1 MARASDPPVAIMSR
15 RVGIKALRRRAVP
28 RMSPPRMTPGRE
40 TTARSGLVT
49 PTSVSDLQKGWW
61 VVGLLAAGV
70 GALGFQ
76 AMPPSRRLAAIEGV
90 NQRQDSVN
98 GAQDAA
104 LEVHQRLERQA
115 LDSINRQLGQLLAG
129 QCVKERD
136 RMARLLYD
144 CGRREP

>member
-1 MARASDPPVAIMSR
+1 MSVRAGGKAR
-15 RVGIKALRRRAVP
+15 RRRAAARVA
-28 RMSPPRMTPGRE
+28 PPRASPHRESSARPGSAPR
-40 TTARSGLVT
+40 
-49 PTSVSDLQKGWW
+49 PSVSDLQKGWW
-61 VVGLLAAGV
+61 VVGLLVAGV

-104 LEVHQRLERQA
+104 LEVHQRSERQA

-136 RMARLLYD
+136 RMARLLYA
-144 CGRREP
+144 CARREP